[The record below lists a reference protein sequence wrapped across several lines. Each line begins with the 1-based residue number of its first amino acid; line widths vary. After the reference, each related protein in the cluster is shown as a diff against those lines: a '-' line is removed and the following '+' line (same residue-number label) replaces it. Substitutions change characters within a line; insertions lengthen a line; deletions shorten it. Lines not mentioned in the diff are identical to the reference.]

1 METSVPR
8 HLVRGLA
15 FSSYNSNEILELSV
29 KEITN
34 PQTFDGLLHPTL
46 GGLYDPKLG
55 PSERDDKCQTCG
67 LGQSACP
74 GHMGHITLP
83 LPTYNPIFFS
93 VLYQLLKGTCFECR
107 RLAIH
112 SLKSS
117 VLVQKFR
124 LLEHGLLSSVG
135 DVDEFTTH
143 LISQYGSDAEET
155 ILKELNEM
163 VFSRINN
170 TTESNVL
177 VKNIEACKNETRR
190 AFLNEHFTVRGNCV
204 HCKTKR
210 MPLRKVQ
217 NAKIML
223 STVTTVRTKKSSSKK
238 VKEKTKKGEEE
249 AKGEDDDDEDDDDDD
264 DELVSGKQ
272 IYVTSADVRDH
283 LRQVWQKDQQ
293 VLRCLYHF
301 LSNSGSDYPTDAF
314 FIEVVPVP
322 PSKFRPISSLR
333 DKKFENPQT
342 MNLCNVLKGSALV
355 RKILSMKAAE
365 EDGKTQTE
373 IEPTTI
379 TEVPGKTLNE
389 KLQNAL
395 VKLQVMINCIVD
407 GDSDKLAADKIT
419 GVKQILEKKEGL
431 FRKNMMGKRVNFAA
445 RSVISPDPC
454 ISTCEIGIPEVFAK
468 KLTFPQPVTPWN
480 VHELRQAVINGP
492 ECYPGASLI
501 EMPDGSKVILHKKE
515 KVQREAIAK
524 QLLTPSADPHQQNGC
539 KVVHRHLKNGDV
551 LLINRQPTLHRPSIQ
566 AHKARVLPGEKTLRL
581 HYANCKAYNADFD
594 GDEMNAHFPQTQLGR
609 AEAYTI
615 ACTDYQ
621 YLVPK
626 DGTPLAGLIQDHMVS
641 GVSLTIRGR
650 FFTRNAYC
658 QLVYMALVDKRGPIK
673 LLPPAMIKPY
683 TLWSGKQVLSTL
695 LLNIIP
701 KHRQMLNLTGK
712 SKIPEKSWIHH
723 RVRQPSL
730 DSMGESHVVIRGSQL
745 LCGVLDKGHYGNTP
759 YGLVHCCYELYGGEV
774 AGTLLSCLGRL
785 FMNFLQ
791 QHRSFSLGVEDIL
804 VTPKADQKRK
814 KAIHKSG
821 KCGSEVVTQALGLE
835 EGQQEEE
842 QLTEAMMDAQFD
854 KNDRRLRELDLCMKG
869 KTDNTQNAIV
879 GACMPKGLEKLF
891 PANNLQLMV
900 QSGAKGSSVNCMQI
914 SGLLGQIELE
924 GRRPPLM
931 LSGKTLPSFLAYDP
945 SPRAGGFVAGRFL
958 TGIRPQ
964 EYFFHCMA
972 GREGLI
978 DTAVKTSRS
987 GYLQRCLIKHLE
999 GVMVNYD
1006 MTVRDSD
1013 GSVVQFYYGE
1023 DGLDVSKT
1031 GFLSPK
1037 QFPFLTDNAKKGDTR
1052 EAIDKKVTKR
1062 MKKIKKWNKLNK
1074 KRGKRCS
1081 AFLEFSREYAENHD
1095 LDNKT
1100 LDKAGRSFGASAT
1113 IESWQGLDESEKE
1126 RYAKHD
1132 ITGPDPVTGVFR
1144 PYQYKGVLPESFL
1157 QKIQEYSKNEL
1168 VKLTSSMSEKDFLR
1182 LMIDKAESSYCQPG
1196 EAVGLLCAQSIGE
1209 PSTQMTLNTFH
1220 FAGRGEMNV
1229 TLGIPRLVEILM
1241 VASERIKT
1249 PSMEVPILAHCH
1261 DKARNL
1267 QMKFNKVVLSEVL
1280 EKVTVNEFLS
1290 ISNVSKGQRS
1300 RIFKIR
1306 YQFLKPEFYKER
1318 LDVTPSSI
1326 LKFMEK
1332 TYIRNLLTKI
1342 KKKISDFQAAKLV
1355 SSGHIRPHATPHAR
1369 PDIEEE
1375 DDDLSDEGENDNTA
1389 SDVKAR
1395 QKKMEE
1401 QEYEEEEKEGNV
1413 EEEETVEMDDRD
1425 DNEEDEEEDKDREED
1440 DLVTSVMDQETKEH
1454 RIQFVSL
1461 SSTNIADYKFD
1472 VKREL
1477 WCEFTLQF
1485 GLLNSKIDLTS
1496 LIEEHAKETVI
1507 HSVLGINR
1515 CLLKEVKGQQGPELT
1530 ICTEGINILEMY
1542 LHTDILDLNRLY
1554 SNDIHA
1560 IANMYGIEAANKVI
1574 IKEIKNVFAAYGIE
1588 VDYRHLSLM
1597 ADYMTFEGSYKA
1609 FNRRAIETC
1618 ASCLQQMSFET
1629 TMSFVVK
1636 ASMQGAYDSL
1646 KSPSSQIVTGKP
1658 VACGSGAF
1666 DLLHRLF

>member
-1 METSVPR
+1 MEANVPR
-8 HLVRGLA
+8 HVLKGVS
-15 FSSYNSNEILELSV
+15 FNSYNSNDILELSV

-34 PQTFDGLLHPTL
+34 PQTFDSLLHPTS

-55 PSERDDKCQTCG
+55 PTDRDERCQTCG
-67 LGQSACP
+67 LGQAKCP

-83 LPTYNPIFFS
+83 LPMYNPVFFN
-93 VLYQLLKGTCFECR
+93 VLYQVLKGTCFECH
-107 RLAIH
+107 RLTVH

-124 LLEHGLLSSVG
+124 LLEHGLLSEVA
-135 DVDEFTTH
+135 DVDEYITH
-143 LISQYGSDAEET
+143 LISEYDVSAEEK
-155 ILKELNEM
+155 ILELLNEM
-163 VFSRINN
+163 VLNKINS
-170 TTESNVL
+170 TTKQDNN
-177 VKNIEACKNETRR
+177 VKNVEACKNAARKE
-190 AFLNEHFTVRGNCV
+190 FIKEYFTVKGKCV
-204 HCKTKR
+204 HCKAKR
-210 MPLRKVQ
+210 LPLRKTQ

-223 STVTTVRTKKSSSKK
+223 STIIPNKTKKSSGPKK
-238 VKEKTKKGEEE
+238 VTQTEDDEEE
-249 AKGEDDDDEDDDDDD
+249 EGDEED
-264 DELVSGKQ
+264 LVSGKQ
-272 IYVTSADVRDH
+272 VYVTSADVRDH
-283 LRQVWQKDQQ
+283 LRQVWQKDGQ
-293 VLRCLYHF
+293 VLVCLFNF
-301 LSNSGSDYPTDAF
+301 LSNSGADYPTDAF
-314 FIEVVPVP
+314 FIEIIPVP
-322 PSKFRPISSLR
+322 PSRFRPVSSLK

-342 MNLCNVLKGSALV
+342 MNLCNVLKGSALI
-355 RKILSMKAAE
+355 RQILSLKLV
-365 EDGKTQTE
+365 EDEGKEMTE
-373 IEPTTI
+373 IEPTII
-379 TEVPGKTLNE
+379 TEVPGDTLNE
-389 KLQNAL
+389 KLQNAW
-395 VKLQVMINCIVD
+395 VKLQTMVNCILD
-407 GDSDKLAADKIT
+407 GDADKLAQDKLI

-454 ISTCEIGIPEVFAK
+454 ISTNEIGIPEVFAK

-492 ECYPGASLI
+492 NCYPGASLI
-501 EMPDGSKVILHKKE
+501 EMPDGSKMILNHKE

-524 QLLTPSADPHQQNGC
+524 QLLTPLTDPQQQNGC
-539 KVVHRHLKNGDV
+539 KVVHRHLWNGDV

-650 FFTRNAYC
+650 FFNRNEYC
-658 QLVYMALVDKRGPIK
+658 QLVYMALVDKRGSIK
-673 LLPPAMIKPY
+673 LLPPSMIKPCP
-683 TLWSGKQVLSTL
+683 LWSGKQVLSTL
-695 LLNIIP
+695 LHNIIP
-701 KHRQMLNLTGK
+701 KHREKLNLTGK

-723 RVRQPSL
+723 RQRHQSI
-730 DSMGESHVVIRGSQL
+730 DNMGESHVIIRGSEL

-774 AGTLLSCLGRL
+774 AGSLLSCLGRL

-804 VTPKADQKRK
+804 VTRKANQKRK
-814 KAIHKSG
+814 KAIQKSG
-821 KCGSEVVTQALGLE
+821 KCGPEVATQALGLD
-835 EGQQEEE
+835 EGQDEE
-842 QLTEAMMDAQFD
+842 TIREAMMDAQFD

-931 LSGKTLPSFLAYDP
+931 LSGKTLPSFLPYDT

-1013 GSVVQFYYGE
+1013 GSVIQFYYGE
-1023 DGLDVSKT
+1023 DGLDVSKC

-1037 QFPFLTDNAKKGDTR
+1037 QFPFLIDNSNVGRTGQAC
-1052 EAIDKKVTKR
+1052 DKKITKR
-1062 MKKIKKWNKLNK
+1062 MKKIKKWNKSNS
-1074 KRGKRCS
+1074 KRDRRHS
-1081 AFLEFSREYAENHD
+1081 AFLEYSKDMAEEEV
-1095 LDNKT
+1095 LDHTT
-1100 LDKAGRSFGASAT
+1100 LDKSGRSKAAVEIITRWRSLGET
-1113 IESWQGLDESEKE
+1113 EKE
-1126 RYAKHD
+1126 RYMKYDEKA
-1132 ITGPDPVTGVFR
+1132 PEPVTSMYR
-1144 PYQYKGVLPESFL
+1144 PFQYNGVLPESFL
-1157 QKIQEYSKNEL
+1157 QKIQDYSKNEL
-1168 VKLTSSMSEKDFLR
+1168 PNLASSVTEKNFMR
-1182 LMIDKAESSYCQPG
+1182 LLCDKAKKSFCQPG

-1241 VASERIKT
+1241 VASQNIKT
-1249 PSMEVPILAHCH
+1249 PSMEVPILAQCQ
-1261 DKARNL
+1261 DKAKSL
-1267 QMKFNKVVLSEVL
+1267 QTRFNKVVLSEVL
-1280 EKVTVNEFLS
+1280 EKVTVNEYLAICELS
-1290 ISNVSKGQRS
+1290 KSQRS
-1300 RIFKIR
+1300 RVFKLR
-1306 YQFLKPEFYKER
+1306 FNFLQPEFYKRR
-1318 LDVTPSSI
+1318 LHVTPSSI
-1326 LKFMEK
+1326 LYFMEN
-1332 TYIRNLLTKI
+1332 TYIRNLLNKV
-1342 KKKISDFQAAKLV
+1342 KKKISDLQKARLV
-1355 SSGHIRPHATPHAR
+1355 SSGHVRTHHNPHTRAQAS
-1369 PDIEEE
+1369 DDE
-1375 DDDLSDEGENDNTA
+1375 DSSDVEENDNTA
-1389 SDVKAR
+1389 SDVKER
-1395 QKKMEE
+1395 QKKQEE
-1401 QEYEEEEKEGNV
+1401 QEYEEEEKEV
-1413 EEEETVEMDDRD
+1413 EEKDEEEEDVEMDDSKND
-1425 DNEEDEEEDKDREED
+1425 EDEEDMGDND
-1440 DLVTSVMDQETKEH
+1440 SFMSSVKKESKEN
-1454 RIQFVSL
+1454 RIQFVL
-1461 SSTNIADYKFD
+1461 QSSSNISDYKYD
-1472 VKREL
+1472 VKKEL

-1507 HSVLGINR
+1507 HCVPGINR
-1515 CLLKEVKGQQGPELT
+1515 CLLKEVKGQDHPELH

-1542 LHTDILDLNRLY
+1542 TYTDILDLNRLY

-1560 IANMYGIEAANKVI
+1560 IAGTYGIEAANKVI

-1588 VDYRHLSLM
+1588 VDYRHLSLL
-1597 ADYMTFEGSYKA
+1597 ADYMTFEGTYKA
-1609 FNRRAIETC
+1609 FNRRALETC

-1629 TMSFVVK
+1629 TMSFLVK
-1636 ASMQGAYDSL
+1636 ASMQGANDKL
-1646 KSPSSQIVTGKP
+1646 KSPSAQIVTGKP
-1658 VACGSGAF
+1658 VSCGSGTF
-1666 DLLHRLF
+1666 DLLYRLM

>member
-1 METSVPR
+1 MESGVPR
-8 HLVRGLA
+8 HVLRGVG
-15 FSSYNSNEILELSV
+15 FNSYNSSEILELSV

-55 PSERDDKCQTCG
+55 PTEKDDKCQTCG
-67 LGQSACP
+67 MGQGACP
-74 GHMGHITLP
+74 GHLGHITLP
-83 LPTYNPIFFS
+83 LPTYNPFFFS
-93 VLYQLLKGTCFECR
+93 VLYQLLKGTCFDCH
-107 RLAIH
+107 RLAVH
-112 SLKSS
+112 SLKSA

-124 LLEHGLLSSVG
+124 LLEHGLISSVA
-135 DVDEFTTH
+135 DVDEFAIHFT
-143 LISQYGSDAEET
+143 SEYGNDAEEK
-155 ILKELNEM
+155 ILEQLNEI
-163 VFSRINN
+163 VLSKINN
-170 TTESNVL
+170 TIKEDFHI
-177 VKNIEACKNETRR
+177 KNIEACKNNTKR
-190 AFLNEHFTVRGNCV
+190 AFIHEHFTVKGKCV
-204 HCKTKR
+204 HCRTKR

-223 STVTTVRTKKSSSKK
+223 STVTSSRTKKSTKPK
-238 VKEKTKKGEEE
+238 QVKEKKDNDADDDNEDDDGEGEEE
-249 AKGEDDDDEDDDDDD
+249 DDFE
-264 DELVSGKQ
+264 SGTQ
-272 IYVTSADVRDH
+272 IYLTSADVRDH

-293 VLRCLYHF
+293 VLRCLFHF
-301 LSNSGSDYPTDAF
+301 LSESSADYPTDAF
-314 FIEVVPVP
+314 FIDVVPVP
-322 PSKFRPISSLR
+322 PSRFRPVSSLR

-342 MNLCNVLKGSALV
+342 QTLCNVLKGAALI
-355 RKILSMKAAE
+355 RKILSLKSTQE
-365 EDGKTQTE
+365 NGKEITE
-373 IEPTTI
+373 IEPTAI
-379 TEVPGKTLNE
+379 TEIPGKTLNE

-395 VKLQVMINCIVD
+395 VKLQVVMNCIVD
-407 GDSDKLAADKIT
+407 GDSDKLAVDKIT

-492 ECYPGASLI
+492 DIYPGASLI
-501 EMPDGSKVILHKKE
+501 DMPDGSKVILNKKE

-524 QLLTPSADPHQQNGC
+524 QLLTPSPDPHQQNTC

-650 FFTRNAYC
+650 FFTRNDYC

-673 LLPPAMIKPY
+673 LLPPALIKPY
-683 TLWSGKQVLSTL
+683 PLWSGKQVLSTL
-695 LLNIIP
+695 LHNIIP
-701 KHRQMLNLTGK
+701 KDGKMINLTGK
-712 SKIPEKSWIHH
+712 SKIPEKSWIHQQ
-723 RVRQPSL
+723 VRFASL
-730 DSMGESHVVIRGSQL
+730 DNMGESHVVIRGSEL

-804 VTPKADQKRK
+804 VTPKADQRRK

-821 KCGSEVVTQALGLE
+821 KCGDEVVIQALGLE
-835 EGQQEEE
+835 EGQEAQE
-842 QLTEAMMDAQFD
+842 LREAMMDAQFD
-854 KNDRRLRELDLCMKG
+854 RNDRRLRELDLCMKG
-869 KTDNTQNAIV
+869 KTDDTQNTIV

-931 LSGKTLPSFLAYDP
+931 LSGKTLPSFLAYDS

-999 GVMVNYD
+999 GIIVNYD

-1013 GSVVQFYYGE
+1013 GSIVQFYYGE
-1023 DGLDVSKT
+1023 DGLDISKT

-1037 QFPFLTDNAKKGDTR
+1037 QFPFLTDNSETGNKGN
-1052 EAIDKKVTKR
+1052 ALDKKVAKR
-1062 MKKIKKWNKLNK
+1062 MKKIKKWNKSNK
-1074 KRGKRCS
+1074 RRSKRCS
-1081 AFLEFSREYAENHD
+1081 AFLEFSKEFAEEHD
-1095 LDNKT
+1095 LDNRTLEKT
-1100 LDKAGRSFGASAT
+1100 GRSKGATET
-1113 IESWQGLDESEKE
+1113 IRSWQELEEAQKE
-1126 RYAKHD
+1126 RYIKHD
-1132 ITGPDPVTGVFR
+1132 INAPDPVTGVFR
-1144 PYQYKGVLPESFL
+1144 PFQYKGVLPESFL
-1157 QKIQEYSKNEL
+1157 QKIQDFSKNEL
-1168 VKLTSSMSEKDFLR
+1168 AKLPTSISEKGFLK
-1182 LMIDKAESSYCQPG
+1182 LLCDKAESSYCQPG

-1241 VASERIKT
+1241 VASDRIKT
-1249 PSMEVPILAHCH
+1249 PSMEVPILAHCQ
-1261 DKARNL
+1261 DRAKKL
-1267 QMKFNKVVLSEVL
+1267 QMKFNKVILSEVL

-1290 ISNVSKGQRS
+1290 VSNVSKSQRS
-1300 RIFKIR
+1300 RNFKLR
-1306 YQFLKPEFYKER
+1306 FHFLKPKFYTDR

-1326 LKFMEK
+1326 LNFMEK
-1332 TYIRNLLTKI
+1332 TYIKNLLTKI
-1342 KKKISDFQAAKLV
+1342 KKKISDFQLAKMV
-1355 SSGHIRPHATPHAR
+1355 NSGHIRPVLVTHTR
-1369 PDIEEE
+1369 PAA
-1375 DDDLSDEGENDNTA
+1375 DDDDDADEDLSDMEENDNTA
-1389 SDVKAR
+1389 SDVKDR
-1395 QKKMEE
+1395 QKKQEE
-1401 QEYEEEEKEGNV
+1401 QEYEEKEEEKEV
-1413 EEEETVEMDDRD
+1413 LEEEENVEMDDA
-1425 DNEEDEEEDKDREED
+1425 NAEEDEEDDDSNEDDRLTSSVDRE
-1440 DLVTSVMDQETKEH
+1440 TAEH
-1454 RIQFVSL
+1454 RIQFVVL
-1461 SSTNIADYKFD
+1461 SSSNIADYKYD
-1472 VKREL
+1472 IKREL

-1496 LIEEHAKETVI
+1496 LIEEHAKETVV
-1507 HSVLGINR
+1507 HCVPGINR
-1515 CLLKEVKGQQGPELT
+1515 CLLKEVKGQQGPELH
-1530 ICTEGINILEMY
+1530 ICTEGINILEIFMY
-1542 LHTDILDLNRLY
+1542 ADILDLNRLY

-1588 VDYRHLSLM
+1588 VDYRHLSLL
-1597 ADYMTFEGSYKA
+1597 ADYMTFEGTYKA

-1629 TMSFVVK
+1629 TMSFLVK
-1636 ASMQGAYDSL
+1636 ASLQGAYDNL
-1646 KSPSSQIVTGKP
+1646 QSPSSQIVAGKP
-1658 VACGSGAF
+1658 ISCGSGAF
-1666 DLLHRLF
+1666 ELLYKLF